1 MTSTRKSSSSSFP
14 LFAALSAQ
22 QKPNSSPDNASVAFV
37 AFVALVAAA
46 LISDYVRA
54 EQFVFGFPPELE
66 KNSERSIIIEDT
78 SNWERMTNQL
88 IDNRPEEKYT
98 NEGV

>member
-22 QKPNSSPDNASVAFV
+22 QKPNSSPANAFA
-37 AFVALVAAA
+37 ALVAAA

-54 EQFVFGFPPELE
+54 EQFVFSFPPELE
-66 KNSERSIIIEDT
+66 KNSERPIIIEDT

>member
-14 LFAALSAQ
+14 PFAALSAQ
-22 QKPNSSPDNASVAFV
+22 QKPNSSPANASVAFV
-37 AFVALVAAA
+37 AFVALVAFVAAA

-66 KNSERSIIIEDT
+66 KNSERPIIIDDT
-78 SNWERMTNQL
+78 FNWKE
-88 IDNRPEEKYT
+88 
-98 NEGV
+98 